1 VQTDNAFTM
10 WLPPEGQSQPLV
22 FDSPHSSSLFPEHL
36 ALNATSNQLKTG
48 WDAFVEELWMPA
60 VDMGASLIAANF
72 SRMYIDPN
80 RAATDIDEAL
90 LVEPWP
96 LNAQPTAY
104 SERGMGLIRRFAL
117 PDVPMYNQKLSVA
130 DVQAR
135 IADYYAPYHA
145 QLAQRLAQLREQ
157 FGQVW
162 HIDCHSMKSKGNAMN
177 IDAGTARPD
186 VVVSDAR
193 GSSSAPEFTSVV
205 AETFK
210 QLGLQVSVNHPYQGG
225 HIVRHYGQPKNG
237 VNSIQI
243 ELNRGLYM
251 HEDTFEKSDR
261 FADLQHNLSQVSEAI
276 LEYIKE
282 NT

>member
-1 VQTDNAFTM
+1 MQAEHAFTM
-10 WLPPEGQSQPLV
+10 WLPPAGQSQPLV
-22 FDSPHSSSLFPEHL
+22 FDSPHSSSLFPEHP

-60 VDMGASLIAANF
+60 VDKGASLIAANF

-80 RAATDIDEAL
+80 RAATDIDDAL
-90 LVEPWP
+90 LAEPWP
-96 LNAQPTAY
+96 LRAQPTAY

-130 DVQAR
+130 DIQTR
-135 IADYYAPYHA
+135 ITDYYAPYHA
-145 QLAQRLAQLREQ
+145 KLAQRLTQLREQ

-193 GSSSAPEFTSVV
+193 GTSSAPEFTRVV
-205 AETFK
+205 AEAFK
-210 QLGLQVSVNHPYQGG
+210 QLGFQVSVNHPYQGG
-225 HIVRHYGQPKNG
+225 HIVRHYGNPPNG

-251 HEDTFEKSDR
+251 HEAAFEKSDR
-261 FADLQHNLSQVSEAI
+261 FTELQHNLSQVSEVI

>member
-1 VQTDNAFTM
+1 MQAEHAFTM

-22 FDSPHSSSLFPEHL
+22 FDSPHSSCQFPEHP
-36 ALNATSNQLKTG
+36 ALNANPNQLKTG

-80 RAATDIDEAL
+80 RAATDIDDAL
-90 LVEPWP
+90 LAEPWP
-96 LNAQPTAY
+96 LNAQPTPY

-117 PDVPMYNQKLSVA
+117 PDIPMYNRSLSVA
-130 DVQAR
+130 DIQSR
-135 IADYYAPYHA
+135 IKNYYTPYHEK
-145 QLAQRLAQLREQ
+145 LAKRLQHLRKQ
-157 FGQVW
+157 FGSVW

-186 VVVSDAR
+186 IVVSDAK
-193 GSSSAPEFTSVV
+193 GTSSSPEFTEVV
-205 AETFK
+205 ADAFK
-210 QLGLQVSVNHPYQGG
+210 RLGFHTSVNHPYQGG
-225 HIVRHYGQPKNG
+225 HIVRQYGQPEQG

-243 ELNRGLYM
+243 ELNRRLYM
-251 HEDTFEKSDR
+251 HEAAFEKSER
-261 FADLQHNLSQVSEAI
+261 FNELQHKLSQVSEVI